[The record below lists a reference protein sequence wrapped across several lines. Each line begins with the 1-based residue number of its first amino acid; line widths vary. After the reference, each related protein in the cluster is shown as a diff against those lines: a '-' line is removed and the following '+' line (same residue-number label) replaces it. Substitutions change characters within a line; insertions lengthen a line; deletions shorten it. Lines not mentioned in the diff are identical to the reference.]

1 MKAATKIILAYIVS
15 LYSKNSINGSAVEK
29 SIDEDLKTQRRHRI
43 LVEKNVQKIAK
54 ETPELL
60 ADETNRIL
68 RRIGTTFLSIFTLWL
83 YAFALV
89 YNGFS

>member
-1 MKAATKIILAYIVS
+1 MKAATKIILSYSVI

-29 SIDEDLKTQRRHRI
+29 SMDEDLKTQRRHRI

-68 RRIGTTFLSIFTLWL
+68 RRIGTTLLSIFMLWL
-83 YAFALV
+83 YAFVLV